1 MRKTRAGFSLIEIM
15 LVVAIIGIFVA
26 LAIPNY
32 HRTQRSSK
40 IAKAKSELRMIQTA
54 VESYRVHDASSE
66 YPANLSAL
74 TSANPRV
81 LMSLP
86 EDPFNAGGADYGY
99 NASANRQFYAIYSI
113 GPDGGGAATVDDT
126 GNLTE
131 TSGDSC
137 IYVSNAGEDTT
148 P

>member
-1 MRKTRAGFSLIEIM
+1 MRNTRAGFSLIEIM

-26 LAIPNY
+26 LAVPNY

-40 IAKAKSELRMIQTA
+40 VAKAKSELRMIQTA
-54 VESYRVHDASSE
+54 VESYRVHDASNE
-66 YPANLSAL
+66 YPASLSDL

-86 EDPFNAGGADYGY
+86 EDPFNTGGADYGY

-113 GPDGGGAATVDDT
+113 GPEASGSASVNDAGII
-126 GNLTE
+126 TE
-131 TSGDSC
+131 TAGTSC
-137 IYVSNAGEDTT
+137 IFVSNAQEDTT